1 MAAVVARRFLMECE
15 AERLRAL
22 AEQVLVDNGRK
33 ARLIVSE
40 LDRRGHGLVDRI
52 SCRACAGH
60 LWKG

>member
-1 MAAVVARRFLMECE
+1 MECE